1 MVNGQA
7 PCKGIDL
14 IFLLDTSRS
23 IWEPDFKRQLQFVEN
38 IIDDFKIGPD
48 THDTRVGVV
57 TFAQTFWTQFYLRT
71 YLDKRRL
78 QTALRYI
85 RHKYGYR
92 TNTAGALKFLH
103 SYMFD
108 PRTGGRPDANHVAI
122 IITDGRSQNK
132 QETLEAA
139 KIAKEKGI
147 QMFAIGVGQYLDIE
161 ELEGI
166 GSEPAEQHVFNVST
180 FSELEGI
187 KDKLPSNAC
196 EGMSRHKHFTN
207 VSLKHFYQRRRVGQ

>member
-14 IFLLDTSRS
+14 VFLLDTSRS
-23 IWEPDFKRQLQFVEN
+23 IWEPDFKRQLRFVEN
-38 IIDDFKIGPD
+38 IIDYFKIGPD
-48 THDTRVGVV
+48 THDTRVGVA

-78 QTALRYI
+78 KTAIRYI
-85 RHKYGYR
+85 RHKHGYR

-108 PRTGGRPDANHVAI
+108 PRTGGRDDASHVAI

-132 QETLEAA
+132 QATLDAA
-139 KIAKEKGI
+139 KIARGKGI
-147 QMFAIGVGQYLDIE
+147 QIFAIGVGQHLDFE

-166 GSEPAEQHVFNVST
+166 GSEPAEKHVFNVSS

-187 KDKLPSNAC
+187 KDRLPSNAC
-196 EGMSRHKHFTN
+196 EGMSRQNGEF
-207 VSLKHFYQRRRVGQ
+207 